1 MPVMKFRVQSL
12 KTPWCFYDY
21 DNKLCTLESLGKD
34 KVILVVNRQPQCSGC
49 QQHLLRF
56 LAAVDTSDVMLAC
69 LMGRVDSYLQR
80 RQQLQQLMDLDATV
94 LKPLYEVENE
104 AYGFLTAQH
113 SYPSVF
119 FWQRGWGIV
128 AAFDTDDIF
137 TEDYNHYEFSPTFL
151 HDFRQFITLE

>member
-1 MPVMKFRVQSL
+1 
-12 KTPWCFYDY
+12 
-21 DNKLCTLESLGKD
+21 
-34 KVILVVNRQPQCSGC
+34 
-49 QQHLLRF
+49 
-56 LAAVDTSDVMLAC
+56 
-69 LMGRVDSYLQR
+69 MGRVDSYLQR